1 VSEEDGVEDIGYADA
16 MAELEDILEHLESD
30 DLDVDALAARVERA
44 SALIEVCRTRI
55 TKARVQVESVVAELE
70 ESADAGSGAGAD
82 DIEPDGGPDLRLLDD
97 S

>member
-1 VSEEDGVEDIGYADA
+1 MSEGQDLDGIGYADA
-16 MAELEDILEHLESD
+16 MAELEEILGHLEGD
-30 DLDVDALAARVERA
+30 DLDVDALASRVERA

-70 ESADAGSGAGAD
+70 ESVEAESAPVGSDDGDAD
-82 DIEPDGGPDLRLLDD
+82 EDLRLLDD

>member
-1 VSEEDGVEDIGYADA
+1 MSDENGVEDIGYADA

-30 DLDVDALAARVERA
+30 DLDVDVLAARVERA
-44 SALIEVCRTRI
+44 SALIEICRTRI

-70 ESADAGSGAGAD
+70 ESVDATSGAGSD
-82 DIEPDGGPDLRLLDD
+82 DSEPDGGPELRLLDD